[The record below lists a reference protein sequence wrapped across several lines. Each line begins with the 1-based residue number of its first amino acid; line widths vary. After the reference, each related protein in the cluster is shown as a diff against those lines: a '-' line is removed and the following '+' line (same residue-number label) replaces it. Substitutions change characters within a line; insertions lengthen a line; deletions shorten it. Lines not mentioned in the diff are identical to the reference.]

1 MNYDANL
8 WALLSR
14 QLASDL
20 SQVPRLNR
28 AQLIDDAFEL
38 TSQGLL
44 SLDILMNLTS
54 YLTKEIDPF
63 PWLTAT
69 RNYQHILDLLYN
81 QTSHDLLQ
89 VSVHLQISYMIVL
102 LVLAKLWFKI
112 KTIWL

>member
-20 SQVPRLNR
+20 AQIPRLNR

-44 SLDILMNLTS
+44 SLDLLMNLTS
-54 YLTKEIDPF
+54 YLAEEIDPF
-63 PWLTAT
+63 PWFTAT

-81 QTSHDLLQ
+81 QTSYDLLQ
-89 VSVHLQISYMIVL
+89 VSGYPQSLG
-102 LVLAKLWFKI
+102 
-112 KTIWL
+112 